1 MELPPELI
9 DEITFYAEASSRI
22 LPGDEIKPRR
32 EKTDPEGRASLAC
45 LRLANKVFC
54 RCATPLLFRHIDAT
68 VGKISRLRDVS
79 TSPYAGYV
87 RHVDLGTGRS
97 ASSDRAEN
105 ARCAEDLAELLAPCL
120 GRLPK
125 LSSLDFVGGTSSYVG
140 GELSPEINKSLINSL
155 KTSLVDVDLPQP
167 RELDLGFPTAG
178 VFTQLLAGEA
188 PSSGHRIWPLVGR
201 LRHLGLHIQ
210 EAPTRRPFQRIL
222 YLRSFRDILGAAQA
236 LQSLAISSTETVT
249 LANFHIPTAWRL
261 RSLAL
266 GHMESPSEKLEEVI
280 GTSRDS
286 LESIQL
292 RDVD

>member
-68 VGKISRLRDVS
+68 VGKTSRLRDVS

-105 ARCAEDLAELLAPCL
+105 ARYAEDLAELLAPCL
-120 GRLPK
+120 ARLPN
-125 LSSLDFVGGTSSYVG
+125 LSSLDFVGRTSFWRD
-140 GELSPEINKSLINSL
+140 GELTPAINDSLVNSL
-155 KTSLVDVDLPQP
+155 MTALFDVDLPQL
-167 RELDLGFPTAG
+167 RELDLGFPKAG
-178 VFTQLLAGEA
+178 DFARLLAGEP
-188 PSSGHRIWPLVGR
+188 PSSGHHRIWQLVAR

-210 EAPTRRPFQRIL
+210 ETPTRRLRIL
-222 YLRSFRDILGAAQA
+222 YLRSFRDMMGVAKA
-236 LQSLAISSTETVT
+236 LQSRAVSGQ
-249 LANFHIPTAWRL
+249 R
-261 RSLAL
+261 
-266 GHMESPSEKLEEVI
+266 
-280 GTSRDS
+280 
-286 LESIQL
+286 
-292 RDVD
+292 